1 MTSVGVVS
9 YNSWAVEFAKDIR
22 GPAGRI
28 SLLLLVWNAAAL
40 IEFRV
45 AADRIRAMRDVIEPL
60 CGVKVVYLLKDVGLA
75 SCVLKAVRT

>member
-1 MTSVGVVS
+1 MTSVENVS
-9 YNSWAVEFAKDIR
+9 YSSWVIGFARDIR

-28 SLLLLVWNAAAL
+28 SLLLLVWNATAL

-45 AADRIRAMRDVIEPL
+45 AADRIRAMRDVMEPL
-60 CGVKVVYLLKDVGLA
+60 CGVRVVYLLRDAGLA